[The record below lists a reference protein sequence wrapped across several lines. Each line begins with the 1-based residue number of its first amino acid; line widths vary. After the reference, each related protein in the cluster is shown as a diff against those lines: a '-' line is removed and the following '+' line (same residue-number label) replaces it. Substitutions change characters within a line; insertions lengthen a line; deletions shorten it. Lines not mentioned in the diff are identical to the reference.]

1 MTARIRGGTAPEVH
15 DIYREWREVFNEY
28 DPPRFAVGEAWVVPE
43 HQHLYASE
51 EELGQVFNFEFA
63 KADWFAED
71 FRTAIREGLES
82 AEGIRLHNPPG

>member
-1 MTARIRGGTAPEVH
+1 MTSTANGARCSTNTTRRASPS
-15 DIYREWREVFNEY
+15 
-28 DPPRFAVGEAWVVPE
+28 GEAWVVPE

-71 FRTAIREGLES
+71 FRIAIREGLES
-82 AEGIRLHNPPG
+82 AEESGSTIPPG